1 MNDNFDNTRVR
12 LRGTMNRMLRM
23 AERTGVGWRVWMMF
37 ILAVMGLFSWVWLFW
52 CWIDIG
58 CLVCWRNVGM
68 GLGLFFFRG
77 RSERRE
83 RVDGL
88 LGCWGEGR
96 WGKQAREERTRK
108 WITRSVCDSS
118 GLMRDLVLR
127 PLWKIESLKVT
138 VFFFLKKKVGGGE
151 LWEKKKTP
159 PFPGKTGCP
168 PTMIYLF
175 VSSREW
181 KTKRKR
187 KNKIKFK

>member
-88 LGCWGEGR
+88 LGWGAV
-96 WGKQAREERTRK
+96 GKASAGGKDKKMNYEECVWFLGSDAWFGPAAVVED
-108 WITRSVCDSS
+108 WIPESDSF
-118 GLMRDLVLR
+118 
-127 PLWKIESLKVT
+127 
-138 VFFFLKKKVGGGE
+138 FFFLKKSGGGPVGE
-151 LWEKKKTP
+151 KKTP
-159 PFPGKTGCP
+159 PLSPGERAALQLWS
-168 PTMIYLF
+168 I
-175 VSSREW
+175 SSFRQGDGR
-181 KTKRKR
+181 RKEKEK
-187 KNKIKFK
+187 KN